1 MKRKNILL
9 ILTLLLD
16 VSSAKVMAYDALVDG
31 IYYDLYGTTATVTC
45 RYNDDSNK
53 DAYIGHVIIPEKFS
67 YGGKQYSVTSIG
79 YYAFRNC
86 SGLTSITIGNSVTS
100 IGGSAFYGCS
110 GLTSITVDGGNTVYD
125 SRNNCNAIIK
135 KATNTLIVGCKNTII
150 PNSVTSIGGSAFYG
164 CSGLTSITIS
174 NSVTSIGGSAFY
186 GCTGLTSVTIPNSV
200 TSIGSLA
207 FQNCTSL
214 ISITIPNSV
223 TSIGGSAFSGCSGLT
238 SITIPNS
245 VTSIGSYAFSGCT
258 GLTSVTIP
266 NSVASIENGV
276 FAYCKYLLSVTIPNS
291 VTSIGKHAFF
301 NCAYLASI
309 DIPNSVTSIGEG
321 AFCGCSLTDITIPNS
336 VTSIERATF
345 QWCNITNIIIPTSV
359 TSIGESAFNFCSYL
373 TSVMIPNSIKIIGNE
388 AFSNCNRLASFVMC
402 KEEPISINSNVFS
415 SVANT
420 TLYVPKSSKAL
431 YSNTEVWKDF
441 KVITEFPTPDAN
453 GDGYVDVVDVV
464 DIVRY
469 IVGTSSLPFISVL
482 ADLNQDKT
490 LSVAD
495 AVLVVKEIVGETN
508 WTRRFNGVS
517 DNRGALTLTCNDDR
531 SLSLCMEDEGQYTA
545 FQFDLM
551 VPEDGDVQMQ
561 LNTLRRQGHQLIY
574 NKVGDGHYRVVALSL
589 NNNSF
594 SGQQGEVL
602 NIQLDGLDGR
612 SVTLDNIHFVTLRGT
627 DHRFDALSA
636 FGATTGVQGASARE
650 HGASAVYRLDG
661 TKQKDSQRGVNIMKG
676 KKYIRK

>member
-1 MKRKNILL
+1 
-9 ILTLLLD
+9 
-16 VSSAKVMAYDALVDG
+16 
-31 IYYDLYGTTATVTC
+31 
-45 RYNDDSNK
+45 
-53 DAYIGHVIIPEKFS
+53 
-67 YGGKQYSVTSIG
+67 
-79 YYAFRNC
+79 
-86 SGLTSITIGNSVTS
+86 
-100 IGGSAFYGCS
+100 
-110 GLTSITVDGGNTVYD
+110 
-125 SRNNCNAIIK
+125 
-135 KATNTLIVGCKNTII
+135 
-150 PNSVTSIGGSAFYG
+150 
-164 CSGLTSITIS
+164 
-174 NSVTSIGGSAFY
+174 
-186 GCTGLTSVTIPNSV
+186 
-200 TSIGSLA
+200 
-207 FQNCTSL
+207 
-214 ISITIPNSV
+214 
-223 TSIGGSAFSGCSGLT
+223 
-238 SITIPNS
+238 
-245 VTSIGSYAFSGCT
+245 
-258 GLTSVTIP
+258 
-266 NSVASIENGV
+266 
-276 FAYCKYLLSVTIPNS
+276 
-291 VTSIGKHAFF
+291 
-301 NCAYLASI
+301 
-309 DIPNSVTSIGEG
+309 
-321 AFCGCSLTDITIPNS
+321 
-336 VTSIERATF
+336 
-345 QWCNITNIIIPTSV
+345 
-359 TSIGESAFNFCSYL
+359 
-373 TSVMIPNSIKIIGNE
+373 MIPNSIKIIGNE

-464 DIVRY
+464 DIARY

-508 WTRRFNGVS
+508 WARRFNGVT
-517 DNRGALTLTCNDDR
+517 DNRGVLTLTRNDDR

-551 VPEDGDVQMQ
+551 VPEDGDVQLQ

-589 NNNSF
+589 NNNAF
-594 SGQQGEVL
+594 GGQQGEVL

-612 SVTLDNIHFVTLRGT
+612 SVTLENIHFVTLRGT

-636 FGATTGVQGASARE
+636 SGATTGVHGASARE

-661 TKQKDSQRGVNIMKG
+661 TKQRDSQRGVNIIKG